1 MVSSNEKDLY
11 DLLLGLV
18 AIPSISDS
26 RSGQENRAAEFI
38 YERLSKLEYFKDHP
52 DLLRYLPCEGDFL
65 ERKSV
70 CALVRSPA
78 KTRSTVIVTGH
89 FDVVDAEAYG
99 PLKALA
105 FSPEELT
112 RRVGELE
119 MPDDA
124 KRDLASGRYL
134 FGRGVLDMKAG
145 VAAEMAFLGDLSR
158 SLDLPV
164 NVLFLAV
171 PDEENNSTGM
181 RSAVSWL
188 VHLREEWN
196 LDYTV
201 CLNGEP
207 SVGSD
212 GLSVYLGTIGKM
224 LPFYF
229 CVGKATHVGQYYDGV
244 SSSLLVA
251 NLSLLLEGAA
261 ETSEAFEGQMFPPQ
275 VCLRFHDLVR
285 NYSVT
290 LPERAV
296 AYYNQFTVT
305 KTPAQVLEEMK
316 GTATE
321 ALRRTVAYLKEQRD
335 VLRSKGGLSVHETPM
350 EPRVMTY
357 EELERLARARTV
369 DFEGALDVFLKALP
383 SSLDQRERGT
393 ETVSFLLD
401 RSGEKGPMIIV
412 GFLPPYCPPR
422 VNTRRSAEERNIL
435 DAVAKLQDDVEREG
449 LSLTE
454 VEVFQGIMDLSF
466 MGFQGDLSDLDALAA
481 NMPLWGRGYDIPL
494 VELAQID
501 IPIVNFGP
509 MGKGEHKNSERIDL
523 PFYLRTFPRL
533 FRRFV
538 EHLAGSV
545 AR

>member
-1 MVSSNEKDLY
+1 MIASNERDLY
-11 DLLLGLV
+11 ELLLGLV

-26 RSGQENRAAEFI
+26 RSGEENRAAEFI
-38 YERLSKLEYFKDHP
+38 YGKLSELGYFRERP

-65 ERKSV
+65 KRTSV
-70 CALVRSPA
+70 CALVRAPE

-112 RRVGELE
+112 RRAGELE

-134 FGRGVLDMKAG
+134 FGRGVSDMKAG

-188 VHLREEWN
+188 VRLREEWN
-196 LDYTV
+196 LDYAV

-229 CVGKATHVGQYYDGV
+229 CVGKETHVGQYYDGV

-261 ETSEAFEGQMFPPQ
+261 ETSEAFGGQMFPPQ

-285 NYSVT
+285 HYSVT

-296 AYYNQFTVT
+296 AYYNQFTVV
-305 KTPAQVLEEMK
+305 KTPGQVLEEMK
-316 GTATE
+316 KTAAE
-321 ALRRTVAYLKEQRD
+321 ALRRTVAYLREQRD
-335 VLRSKGGLSVHETPM
+335 ILRSRGALSIDETPV

-357 EELERLARARTV
+357 GELERRARERTS
-369 DFEGALDVFLKALP
+369 DFDEAFDAFLKGLP

-393 ETVSFLLD
+393 EAVSFLLD
-401 RSGEKGPMIIV
+401 RSGEKGPMIVV

-422 VNTRRSAEERNIL
+422 VNTRRSAGERNVL
-435 DAVAKLQDDVEREG
+435 DAVAKLKADVEREG

-466 MGFQGDLSDLDALAA
+466 MGFQGDPDDLDAMAA

-494 VELAQID
+494 AELTQID

-509 MGKGEHKNSERIDL
+509 IGKGEHKNSERIDL
-523 PFYLRTFPRL
+523 HFYLKTFPKL
-533 FRRFV
+533 FRSFV
-538 EHLAGSV
+538 KHLAESAV
-545 AR
+545 R